1 MKKHSIR
8 NAFSIFVSM
17 FRIGEI
23 PAKVIKDYRAKFV
36 ELAKNYSFSAVLDS
50 HTGEM
55 ADKPF
60 LPARYDLIAG
70 YTQGESSGKHLVRL
84 EDLKDIR
91 SDNDK
96 WYLGYLGYDLKIELE
111 ELHSNNPDRIG
122 WPPLFFF
129 SPEILFLVKGE
140 TIEVF
145 SDKPETSLAEI
156 TDILNTIKPASTR
169 YAMPVLQP
177 SLTKEAY
184 LEKIRKLQE
193 HIHRGDIYEVNFC
206 MEFFK
211 DSHINPYACFQQI
224 SMHSPAPFSVFFRNK
239 DHYLLSASP
248 ERFLQKENDILHS
261 QPIKGTAPRGTT
273 AAEDQ
278 KNKDY
283 LRQSL
288 KERTENI
295 MITDLVRND
304 LSRIARKKTVEVEE
318 LCGIYTYPHVYQ
330 MISTI
335 RAQIDDISMYEI
347 IRASF
352 PMGSMTGA
360 PKIRA
365 MQLIEEY
372 EDMKRG
378 LYSGAVGY
386 IAPGMDFDLNVVI
399 RSLQYNAVEGYIS
412 YIAGSAITALSDP
425 VGEYEECLLKAY
437 AINQLLSPSQN
448 A

>member
-1 MKKHSIR
+1 ML
-8 NAFSIFVSM
+8 FSIFVPM

-23 PAKVIKDYRAKFV
+23 STKEIGDYRAKFI
-36 ELAKNYSFSAVLDS
+36 ELARNYSFSAVLDS
-50 HTGEM
+50 HTGKM

-60 LPARYDLIAG
+60 LPANYDLIAG
-70 YTQGESSGKHLVRL
+70 YSQGESNGRRL
-84 EDLKDIR
+84 TRIEDLKDIR
-91 SDNDK
+91 SENDN
-96 WYLGYLGYDLKIELE
+96 WYLGYLSYDLKNELE
-111 ELHSNNPDRIG
+111 KLHSDNPDRLL

-129 SPEILFLVKGE
+129 VPEILFLVKGE
-140 TIEVF
+140 IIEVLADK
-145 SDKPETSLAEI
+145 SDTSLAQI
-156 TDILNTIKPASTR
+156 MKVLNTISLPFKAHVI
-169 YAMPVLQP
+169 PVLQP
-177 SLTKEAY
+177 CLSKETY
-184 LEKIRKLQE
+184 LKKIRGLQE
-193 HIHRGDIYEVNFC
+193 HIQRGDIYEVNFC
-206 MEFFK
+206 MEFFEE
-211 DSHINPYACFQQI
+211 SHIDPYGCFQQI
-224 SMHSPAPFSVFFRNK
+224 SIHSPAPFSVFFK
-239 DHYLLSASP
+239 YGDHFLLSASP
-248 ERFLQKENDILHS
+248 ERFLQKEKDILRS
-261 QPIKGTAPRGTT
+261 QPIKGTAPRGAT

-283 LRQSL
+283 LRRSL

-318 LCGIYTYPHVYQ
+318 LCGIYTYPQVFQ

-335 RAQIDDISMYEI
+335 RAEIDDINMQEI
-347 IRASF
+347 VQASF

-399 RSLQYNAVEGYIS
+399 RSLQYNAAEGYIS

-425 VGEYEECLLKAY
+425 ESEYEECLLKAY
-437 AINQLLSPSQN
+437 AINHVLSP
-448 A
+448 ARDA